1 MRTDLCLTCCV
12 LLHSQGNP
20 ICTVNAL
27 MAAYRRYEKREAPRG
42 IYGASP
48 RGIRSCFGKRGARES
63 PFDRASSI
71 ENPIET
77 VSSRGRIRYYYVLAI
92 DFIETAKSTSPEHS
106 TLLRK
111 LTRRI
116 EFTNRIGNARTSSPA
131 ISFSLRPGIPRRR
144 AHLVIYFVNCTLQIA
159 RSDVMS

>member
-1 MRTDLCLTCCV
+1 MNRAQPLLITVYLRRETKVSISRIIIETTESFKVKVLKRVPARYFYITALSPNFPTIFSRPIDTIFARNSFLEWNSVCYRMRTDLCLTCCV

-63 PFDRASSI
+63 P
-71 ENPIET
+71 
-77 VSSRGRIRYYYVLAI
+77 L
-92 DFIETAKSTSPEHS
+92 
-106 TLLRK
+106 
-111 LTRRI
+111 
-116 EFTNRIGNARTSSPA
+116 
-131 ISFSLRPGIPRRR
+131 
-144 AHLVIYFVNCTLQIA
+144 IA
-159 RSDVMS
+159 RALLKTQ